1 MESVMVNPLSPSGS
15 PRLRLPTEAEGSGLR
30 GGPAGVARPASGGT
44 VNAADSLS
52 LSPGAS
58 TMPEALRG
66 GPPIDRGLVDR
77 ISAAIAEGRYPIDPT
92 RIADAIFR
100 DVADFAR

>member
-1 MESVMVNPLSPSGS
+1 MVNPISPSGA
-15 PRLRLPTEAEGSGLR
+15 PRLR
-30 GGPAGVARPASGGT
+30 PASEPDGASVKPSVAQPARPGTGGT
-44 VNAADSLS
+44 VNAADSVS

-77 ISAAIAEGRYPIDPT
+77 ISDAIANGRYPIDPS
-92 RIADAIFR
+92 RIAEAIFR
-100 DVADFAR
+100 DVSDFAR